1 MILHFW
7 TIKSLHCLFFPKHDA
22 LWVIRNKK
30 SPTSRGRGQCELFS
44 HFFWMTTRTINN
56 NSSSSN
62 NRIFD
67 RFALSIIEWGQS
79 ATPWRTGW
87 YYSLSSECLLSFTLS
102 CGCTQYFYR
111 LVYLYQGA
119 TSGGR
124 KVKAICSSLN
134 GHLGMSWSRIKA
146 SRVSCDF
153 MSRMLFAI
161 VVCLFCT
168 WYKIYIHVFPD
179 WLAVKEVF
187 WLLLDKIDET
197 GL

>member
-1 MILHFW
+1 MW
-7 TIKSLHCLFFPKHDA
+7 TFLSLLLND
-22 LWVIRNKK
+22 NKN
-30 SPTSRGRGQCELFS
+30 
-44 HFFWMTTRTINN
+44 NN

-87 YYSLSSECLLSFTLS
+87 YYSLSSECLQSFTLS

-111 LVYLYQGA
+111 LVYWYQGA
-119 TSGGR
+119 PSGGR

-153 MSRMLFAI
+153 MSRMLLKS
-161 VVCLFCT
+161 CLPFCT

-179 WLAVKEVF
+179 WLVVKEVSGCCWIKSMKLVSRPLRLGAYSSWSYIVAMMVIHSMQHF
-187 WLLLDKIDET
+187 DNSVV
-197 GL
+197 